1 MEGLIP
7 FIYKAI
13 KERRARSYSYY
24 YSRCNSTGSS
34 RGRLGARVEDSSWD
48 LQQKQWESAAGGK
61 APAGAAA
68 EREIAQAHRRH
79 RSLDELAGEVGASPG
94 WRRRPPGRAAQGPQR
109 QDLLLHR
116 RRVMCGCTGRVA
128 CTELDGGGFVWTRR
142 ARARRACAQGVVC
155 SCFFFFFFCFDPRW
169 AAKE

>member
-94 WRRRPPGRAAQGPQR
+94 WRRRHPGAP
-109 QDLLLHR
+109 L
-116 RRVMCGCTGRVA
+116 
-128 CTELDGGGFVWTRR
+128 R
-142 ARARRACAQGVVC
+142 ARSVRIFSCIGGV
-155 SCFFFFFFCFDPRW
+155 
-169 AAKE
+169 